1 MMPSAGAEQVASQF
15 HGQIHAAMPGIPRLR
30 RRIERTHP
38 PHGRRPPAMPSRPCN
53 PSHQPRRPTPPWHSD
68 AESPP
73 PCTGRV
79 RVPPMQAMAAPRRIC
94 SRRRCSRYRLRRS
107 RFAYPSS
114 IIPPF
119 RPSPPITSVAATPGS
134 SPAVPGNVVERHQVI
149 HRNMTPTPAATRRS
163 CTRVIYGYS
172 LLLVRGSSPGAE
184 HSCVAQLA
192 EHPTVNRTVAG
203 SSPAAG
209 ATTEKPLEPR
219 GFSHIA
225 ATACDR
231 DASSITHA
239 R

>member
-1 MMPSAGAEQVASQF
+1 MMPSAGASRSPPSSTARSTPRC
-15 HGQIHAAMPGIPRLR
+15 PGIPRPAAAD
-30 RRIERTHP
+30 RTHP

-79 RVPPMQAMAAPRRIC
+79 RVPRRCRPWPHPAAYAPVAAAPGIACAAADSRTRRPSFPHSVVSPDHQC
-94 SRRRCSRYRLRRS
+94 RSHAGFKSSRS
-107 RFAYPSS
+107 RQCGRTPSGYPPQYGT
-114 IIPPF
+114 PP
-119 RPSPPITSVAATPGS
+119 RCDTPK
-134 SPAVPGNVVERHQVI
+134 
-149 HRNMTPTPAATRRS
+149 
-163 CTRVIYGYS
+163 
-172 LLLVRGSSPGAE
+172 L
-184 HSCVAQLA
+184 HSCHLRLFLSSCARQFAGRGIFLRSSVGRSIRLC
-192 EHPTVNRTVAG
+192 NRTVAG

-209 ATTEKPLEPR
+209 ATTEKPLDSR

>member
-1 MMPSAGAEQVASQF
+1 MMPSAGASRTPPSSTARSTPRCPGSHGCGGGSNAPTTWASATGHAIEALQPLTSATAADATVA
-15 HGQIHAAMPGIPRLR
+15 LR
-30 RRIERTHP
+30 RGIATTMHRQS
-38 PHGRRPPAMPSRPCN
+38 A
-53 PSHQPRRPTPPWHSD
+53 
-68 AESPP
+68 SP
-73 PCTGRV
+73 
-79 RVPPMQAMAAPRRIC
+79 PPMQAMAAPRRIC

-134 SPAVPGNVVERHQVI
+134 SPAVPGNVVERRQVI
-149 HRNMTPTPAATRRS
+149 HRNTAPRPVATRRS

-172 LLLVRGSSPGAE
+172 YLLVRGSSPGAE

-209 ATTEKPLEPR
+209 ATTEKPLDSR